1 MNKQKKGFVLAEA
14 TLAEINKQLKINLF
28 TIVVLIVML
37 VLNTAQFMK
46 EYSLFIWRAYRC
58 HGVFSIYNGQKSHH
72 AHDEETTAYQVNAAG
87 KLNITVIMKRAA
99 Y

>member
-14 TLAEINKQLKINLF
+14 MLDEINKQLKINLF

-46 EYSLFIWRAYRC
+46 EYSLLYGVLIAVMAFFLFIMA
-58 HGVFSIYNGQKSHH
+58 KSR
-72 AHDEETTAYQVNAAG
+72 TMLMMRKQQLT
-87 KLNITVIMKRAA
+87 K
-99 Y
+99 

>member
-46 EYSLFIWRAYRC
+46 EYSVLYGALIAVMAFFLFIMA
-58 HGVFSIYNGQKSHH
+58 KSR
-72 AHDEETTAYQVNAAG
+72 TMLMMRKQRLT
-87 KLNITVIMKRAA
+87 K
-99 Y
+99 

>member
-1 MNKQKKGFVLAEA
+1 MDKQKKGFVLAEA

-46 EYSLFIWRAYRC
+46 EYSLLYGVLIAVMAFFLFIMA
-58 HGVFSIYNGQKSHH
+58 KSR
-72 AHDEETTAYQVNAAG
+72 TMLMMRKQQLT
-87 KLNITVIMKRAA
+87 K
-99 Y
+99 

>member
-46 EYSLFIWRAYRC
+46 EYSVLYGALIAVMAFFLFIMA
-58 HGVFSIYNGQKSHH
+58 KSR
-72 AHDEETTAYQVNAAG
+72 TMLMMRKQQLT
-87 KLNITVIMKRAA
+87 K
-99 Y
+99 

>member
-46 EYSLFIWRAYRC
+46 DYSVLYGALMAVMAFFLFIMA
-58 HGVFSIYNGQKSHH
+58 KSR
-72 AHDEETTAYQVNAAG
+72 TMLMMRKQQLT
-87 KLNITVIMKRAA
+87 K
-99 Y
+99 

>member
-1 MNKQKKGFVLAEA
+1 MLAEA

-46 EYSLFIWRAYRC
+46 DYSVLYGALIAVMAFFLFIMA
-58 HGVFSIYNGQKSHH
+58 KSR
-72 AHDEETTAYQVNAAG
+72 TMLMMRKQQLT
-87 KLNITVIMKRAA
+87 K
-99 Y
+99 

>member
-46 EYSLFIWRAYRC
+46 EYSLLYGALIAVMAFFLFIMA
-58 HGVFSIYNGQKSHH
+58 KSR
-72 AHDEETTAYQVNAAG
+72 TMLMMRKQQLT
-87 KLNITVIMKRAA
+87 K
-99 Y
+99 

>member
-46 EYSLFIWRAYRC
+46 EYSLLYGVLIAVMAFFLFIMA
-58 HGVFSIYNGQKSHH
+58 KSR
-72 AHDEETTAYQVNAAG
+72 TMLMMRKQQLTN
-87 KLNITVIMKRAA
+87 
-99 Y
+99 

>member
-1 MNKQKKGFVLAEA
+1 MNKQKKGFVLAES

-46 EYSLFIWRAYRC
+46 DYSVLYGALIAVMAFFLFIMA
-58 HGVFSIYNGQKSHH
+58 KSR
-72 AHDEETTAYQVNAAG
+72 TMLMMRKQQLT
-87 KLNITVIMKRAA
+87 K
-99 Y
+99 

>member
-1 MNKQKKGFVLAEA
+1 MNKQKKGCVLAEA

-46 EYSLFIWRAYRC
+46 EYSVLYGALIAVMAFFLFIMA
-58 HGVFSIYNGQKSHH
+58 KSR
-72 AHDEETTAYQVNAAG
+72 TMLMMRKQQLT
-87 KLNITVIMKRAA
+87 K
-99 Y
+99 

>member
-28 TIVVLIVML
+28 TIVVLIVIL

-46 EYSLFIWRAYRC
+46 EYSLLYGALIAVMAFFLFIMA
-58 HGVFSIYNGQKSHH
+58 KSR
-72 AHDEETTAYQVNAAG
+72 TMLMMRKQQLT
-87 KLNITVIMKRAA
+87 K
-99 Y
+99 

>member
-14 TLAEINKQLKINLF
+14 TLDEINKQLKINLF

-46 EYSLFIWRAYRC
+46 DYSVLYGALIAVMAFFLFIMA
-58 HGVFSIYNGQKSHH
+58 KSR
-72 AHDEETTAYQVNAAG
+72 TMLMMRKQQLT
-87 KLNITVIMKRAA
+87 K
-99 Y
+99 

>member
-37 VLNTAQFMK
+37 VLNTAQFVK
-46 EYSLFIWRAYRC
+46 EYSLLYGALIAVMAFFLFIMA
-58 HGVFSIYNGQKSHH
+58 KSR
-72 AHDEETTAYQVNAAG
+72 TMLMMRKQQLT
-87 KLNITVIMKRAA
+87 K
-99 Y
+99 

>member
-14 TLAEINKQLKINLF
+14 TLDEINKQLKINLF

-46 EYSLFIWRAYRC
+46 EYSVLYGALIAVMAFFLFIMA
-58 HGVFSIYNGQKSHH
+58 KSR
-72 AHDEETTAYQVNAAG
+72 TMLMMRKQQLT
-87 KLNITVIMKRAA
+87 K
-99 Y
+99 

>member
-14 TLAEINKQLKINLF
+14 MLDEINKQLKFNLF

-46 EYSLFIWRAYRC
+46 EYSVLYGALIAVMAFFLFIMA
-58 HGVFSIYNGQKSHH
+58 KSR
-72 AHDEETTAYQVNAAG
+72 TMLMMRKQQLT
-87 KLNITVIMKRAA
+87 K
-99 Y
+99 

>member
-46 EYSLFIWRAYRC
+46 ESSLLYGALIAVMAFFLFIMA
-58 HGVFSIYNGQKSHH
+58 KSR
-72 AHDEETTAYQVNAAG
+72 TMLMMRKQQLT
-87 KLNITVIMKRAA
+87 K
-99 Y
+99 

>member
-14 TLAEINKQLKINLF
+14 MLDEINKQLKINLF

-46 EYSLFIWRAYRC
+46 EYSVLYGALIAVMAFFLFIMA
-58 HGVFSIYNGQKSHH
+58 KSR
-72 AHDEETTAYQVNAAG
+72 TMLMMRKQQLT
-87 KLNITVIMKRAA
+87 K
-99 Y
+99 

>member
-14 TLAEINKQLKINLF
+14 MLDEINKQLKINLF

-46 EYSLFIWRAYRC
+46 EYS
-58 HGVFSIYNGQKSHH
+58 NNKE
-72 AHDEETTAYQVNAAG
+72 D
-87 KLNITVIMKRAA
+87 
-99 Y
+99 

>member
-1 MNKQKKGFVLAEA
+1 MNKQKKGFMLAEA

-46 EYSLFIWRAYRC
+46 EYSVLYGALIAVMAFFLFIMA
-58 HGVFSIYNGQKSHH
+58 KSR
-72 AHDEETTAYQVNAAG
+72 TMLMMRKQQLT
-87 KLNITVIMKRAA
+87 K
-99 Y
+99 

>member
-46 EYSLFIWRAYRC
+46 DYSVLYGTLIAVMAFFLFIMA
-58 HGVFSIYNGQKSHH
+58 KSR
-72 AHDEETTAYQVNAAG
+72 TMLMMRKQQLT
-87 KLNITVIMKRAA
+87 K
-99 Y
+99 

>member
-1 MNKQKKGFVLAEA
+1 MNKQKKGFMLAEA

-46 EYSLFIWRAYRC
+46 EYSLLYGALIAVMAFFLFIMA
-58 HGVFSIYNGQKSHH
+58 KSR
-72 AHDEETTAYQVNAAG
+72 TMLMMRKQQLT
-87 KLNITVIMKRAA
+87 K
-99 Y
+99 

>member
-37 VLNTAQFMK
+37 VLNTAQFIK
-46 EYSLFIWRAYRC
+46 EYSLLYGVLIAVMAFFLFIMA
-58 HGVFSIYNGQKSHH
+58 KSR
-72 AHDEETTAYQVNAAG
+72 TMLMMRKQQLT
-87 KLNITVIMKRAA
+87 K
-99 Y
+99 

>member
-46 EYSLFIWRAYRC
+46 DYSVLYGALIAVMAFFLFIMA
-58 HGVFSIYNGQKSHH
+58 KSR
-72 AHDEETTAYQVNAAG
+72 TMLMMRKQRLT
-87 KLNITVIMKRAA
+87 K
-99 Y
+99 

>member
-37 VLNTAQFMK
+37 VLNTTQFMK
-46 EYSLFIWRAYRC
+46 DYSVLYGALIAVMAFFLFIMA
-58 HGVFSIYNGQKSHH
+58 KSR
-72 AHDEETTAYQVNAAG
+72 TMLMMRKQQLS
-87 KLNITVIMKRAA
+87 K
-99 Y
+99 